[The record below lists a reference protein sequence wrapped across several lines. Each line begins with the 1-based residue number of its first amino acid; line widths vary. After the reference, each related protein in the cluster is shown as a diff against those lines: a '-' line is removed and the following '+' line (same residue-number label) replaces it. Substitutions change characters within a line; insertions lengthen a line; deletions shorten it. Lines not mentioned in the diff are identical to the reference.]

1 MLPILLAP
9 LLTSLASKGMSLS
22 SMEQKLDGKANAAD
36 CEAKIL
42 RHMERK

>member
-36 CEAKIL
+36 CDMKIM